1 MPPSVC
7 ARQLSSGRDGAC
19 AGRKVSRGRTV
30 CAYPFYRASRSSSRE
45 ILTLSIVTF
54 RRLLYHGPP
63 DHGPPDHGQSD
74 DTSHAGGATRICAH
88 LKFVHQKSLHAIT
101 PPLRHRRSNR
111 RNGRPATAT
120 QRRHTDRRSSPR
132 TRHYG
137 SDTPSDTAPHDVARA
152 PEQSIRA
159 PHSYPA
165 THHRSDWG
173 RGAKHH
179 RAPHHFGQHTTT
191 TANTPD
197 RLDARSCVYQVAGVP
212 NGITPVPAGVP
223 RNSQSRIQFRRFRI
237 QFSYFELRLT
247 EWPDFPE
254 IVYEIVA
261 PNLAYNLLCAP
272 QRRACHP

>member
-63 DHGPPDHGQSD
+63 DHGQSD
-74 DTSHAGGATRICAH
+74 DTSHAAGATRICAH

-165 THHRSDWG
+165 THHRSDG
-173 RGAKHH
+173 GAEQSTI
-179 RAPHHFGQHTTT
+179 APPTTSV
-191 TANTPD
+191 NTPPL
-197 RLDARSCVYQVAGVP
+197 RPTHPTGSTPAQVCTKLPGCLTGLP
-212 NGITPVPAGVP
+212 P
-223 RNSQSRIQFRRFRI
+223 SQQESL
-237 QFSYFELRLT
+237 ET
-247 EWPDFPE
+247 
-254 IVYEIVA
+254 
-261 PNLAYNLLCAP
+261 PNLAYNFADFAYNFPILNSGSQNARISPKLYM
-272 QRRACHP
+272 RS